1 MNFYYTYNDRIM
13 QKRPSPK
20 PLYRQVYESIRQ
32 REAEFQNDKLTERF
46 LMGEFTVSQD
56 TARKVL
62 NLLEAEGR
70 VRRLPGRGTF
80 LTEKAGASPR
90 FFANVLVNEL
100 FFMGERPMELRRKF
114 FVIMSGILQAAR
126 REQCEVRIHI
136 FPNGEDPKRTA
147 GNLLKLGP
155 GNGILLLSP
164 SGMGEVLAQLH
175 RERFPY
181 MVHVP
186 VESPWNS
193 VSDDSAPAIEGA
205 VGHLLDWGRR
215 RILYLASAVH
225 TEDGQFL
232 LRAFA
237 RAHENRKL
245 KVDPSQVIVW
255 EHPYHLPAPHL
266 EQAISRG
273 DFDGIFASSAELTQ
287 ALLPLLKRVGVG
299 GKVALLSY
307 EDSDD
312 FLRMETPVAAIRVP
326 LQRIGAA
333 MFEEMLAMLRFGFR
347 GDVRVTLPDEIE
359 MRASAGL

>member
-1 MNFYYTYNDRIM
+1 MP
-13 QKRPSPK
+13 KEPSPK

-32 REAEFQNDKLTERF
+32 REAEFLKEKLTERL
-46 LMGEFTVSQD
+46 LMGEFKVSQD

-80 LTEKAGASPR
+80 LTGRAGGAPR
-90 FFANVLVNEL
+90 CFANVLVNEL
-100 FFMGERPMELRRKF
+100 FFMGERPLELRRKF

-136 FPNGEDPKRTA
+136 FQNGEDPKRTA

-181 MVHVP
+181 VVHVP

-205 VGHLLDWGRR
+205 VGHLLASGRR

-232 LRAFA
+232 LSAFT
-237 RAHENRKL
+237 RAHENQKQR
-245 KVDPSQVIVW
+245 VDPSQVLVW
-255 EHPYHLPAPHL
+255 EHPYRLPAPHL
-266 EQAISRG
+266 EQALSLG
-273 DFDGIFASSAELTQ
+273 GFDGIFASSAELAV
-287 ALLPLLKRVGVG
+287 ALLPLLKKAQVPVG

-312 FLRMETPVAAIRVP
+312 FLHQDPPVAAIRVP
-326 LQRIGAA
+326 LQAIGAT
-333 MFEEMLAMLRFGFR
+333 MLEEMLAMLRFGFR
-347 GDVRVTLPDEIE
+347 SDIRVTLPDELE
-359 MRASAGL
+359 LRESAGL